1 MSGARTASVPFIG
14 LFAQG
19 GSGHMTKCKA
29 IGVAAAALLGVCMAT
44 PAVASLTTF
53 AQYVGS
59 YGVSTDGWGGTN
71 QAGVISAEVPV
82 GATVVSAYLYSGTF
96 HFSDIPPPP
105 PGGSLNGTGVNYASL
120 GTNQTSF
127 ANFGL
132 TAYRADVTNIVKPI
146 IDGGPGGVYNFDVT
160 ETVAEQD
167 GEALVVVYSLG
178 SLPVSTV
185 GILDGFSASQGD
197 SASINYAQPLD
208 PTAAGFFA
216 EMRLGINFGAG
227 GNQFSIVDVNGTVI
241 TEHAGAYDDGAL
253 ANGALITV
261 GGFDDPFSPFLPTE
275 AEDHERYD
283 LAPYINVGDTSIA
296 IRTLNPSND
305 DNIFLAVFYTS
316 GEGRI
321 VVPTPEPGSL
331 ALLGLGLAGLG
342 LARRR
347 RQS

>member
-1 MSGARTASVPFIG
+1 MSGACTASVPFIG

-29 IGVAAAALLGVCMAT
+29 IGAAAAALLGVCMAT

-53 AQYVGS
+53 AQYVGT
-59 YGVSTDGWGGTN
+59 YGVSTDGWGSTS
-71 QAGVISAEVPV
+71 QSGVISAEVPA
-82 GATVVSAYLYSGTF
+82 GATVVSAYLYTATY
-96 HFSDIPPPP
+96 HFSDTPVA
-105 PGGSLNGTGVNYASL
+105 PGGTFNGSPVAYAGL
-120 GTNQTSF
+120 GTNQTMF
-127 ANFGL
+127 ADFGL
-132 TAYRADVTNIVKPI
+132 TAYRGDVTAIVKPI
-146 IDGGPGGVYNFDVT
+146 VDGGPGGVYDFDVT
-160 ETVAEQD
+160 ETIPEQD
-167 GEALVVVYSLG
+167 GSALVVVYSLA

-185 GILDGFSASQGD
+185 GILDGFSESEGD
-197 SASINYAQPLD
+197 SATIHYAQPLD

-216 EMRLGINFGAG
+216 EMRLGINFSFGET
-227 GNQFSIVDVNGTVI
+227 QFSIVDVNGTTI
-241 TEHAGAYDDGAL
+241 TEMAGDYDDGAPS
-253 ANGALITV
+253 NGALITV
-261 GGFDDPFSPFLPTE
+261 GGFDDPFSPFLPATK
-275 AEDHERYD
+275 ADDHERYD

-296 IRTLNPSND
+296 IHTLNPSND